1 MSSHH
6 YLSATLTS
14 RSDWNNVLPLP
25 SIQLQVLDESC
36 SSRDARLGLLSHHT
50 ISFRCYFSVAT
61 RVGTRGPPEG
71 REGGLGASRSVDGAD
86 ERRGERSIVEFFTH
100 FVWVFFFYG
109 SIVELFCVSRRKKKT
124 KTKKIEKIK
133 KIKKKE
139 RKFLGHLNR
148 FDRDRPTR
156 PGSGGSV
163 IFHKGKLIYV
173 RVSVLNRLC
182 AFIPRSF
189 RPRNGTD
196 GDVSRSSTFPPES
209 TWAGVIKWQVVAILE
224 TSCDENDVITPPLP
238 SIAICLRAD
247 GDDLKFFVAFIWF
260 DFMCLVLN

>member
-1 MSSHH
+1 M
-6 YLSATLTS
+6 LLFGC
-14 RSDWNNVLPLP
+14 N
-25 SIQLQVLDESC
+25 
-36 SSRDARLGLLSHHT
+36 SSRHSRTAGRPWG
-50 ISFRCYFSVAT
+50 
-61 RVGTRGPPEG
+61 RVGSEPVGRWRWWAAGGTIDRRIFHPFCLGFFFLWFNCWIILCIPPE
-71 REGGLGASRSVDGAD
+71 
-86 ERRGERSIVEFFTH
+86 
-100 FVWVFFFYG
+100 
-109 SIVELFCVSRRKKKT
+109 KT

>member
-61 RVGTRGPPEG
+61 RVGTRGPPER

-86 ERRGERSIVEFFTH
+86 ERRGGTIDRRIFPPFCLG
-100 FVWVFFFYG
+100 FFFFMVQLLNYSVYPAG
-109 SIVELFCVSRRKKKT
+109 KKKQ

-133 KIKKKE
+133 KK
-139 RKFLGHLNR
+139 
-148 FDRDRPTR
+148 
-156 PGSGGSV
+156 
-163 IFHKGKLIYV
+163 
-173 RVSVLNRLC
+173 VSWP
-182 AFIPRSF
+182 FEPF
-189 RPRNGTD
+189 W
-196 GDVSRSSTFPPES
+196 SRSS
-209 TWAGVIKWQVVAILE
+209 
-224 TSCDENDVITPPLP
+224 DTPRERGI
-238 SIAICLRAD
+238 S
-247 GDDLKFFVAFIWF
+247 DLS
-260 DFMCLVLN
+260 